1 MPGHPAL
8 TNRTPLIR
16 CLLLGVSLL
25 FLSTCGDSPNG
36 ATGSETVALGGGAN
50 SSAAA
55 FTIETLT
62 DPQQRA
68 VRELTQLYLDQAE
81 ADFVTL
87 RSQLQDLNNSVASF
101 LEAPATETLEAVQ
114 EAWLAAHNAYEAT
127 LLHRYF
133 AELVLPQ
140 QTYLELVGLNYRLN
154 QWPIFPGYVDAVE
167 NYPDSGL
174 VFDPSVALNRETL
187 LEIHGQFDLAEAAMG
202 FHVVEFLL
210 WGESPALRSAAD
222 FTAMTSLNSEQAE
235 SGLTIEQLPNNRRR
249 QLLQLTVESLM
260 IDSEATYQIWS
271 QGIGNYRQRVSNLNA
286 STVISQLLTAVN
298 GMLTEEFLVRSLY
311 PLLNGN
317 YRDSLQSRFSGA
329 AQHSV
334 IVQLASVERLLLD
347 TVTPQN
353 VRFDTLFSELSA
365 DFNELFYQNFDA
377 SKECVVLLYSN
388 VSEPQTTQAAMTAEF
403 EIVECINLLTNMI
416 DHFAQIDRQLQGTRT
431 YGSPI
436 RP

>member
-1 MPGHPAL
+1 MLQQPASID
-8 TNRTPLIR
+8 RKSLIC
-16 CLLLGVSLL
+16 CLLLGIGMLC
-25 FLSTCGDSPNG
+25 LSACGDSSDGNS
-36 ATGSETVALGGGAN
+36 GSETTGLDAELN
-50 SSAAA
+50 SPPAAIA
-55 FTIETLT
+55 GEILT
-62 DPQQRA
+62 PLQQQS
-68 VRELTQLYLDQAE
+68 VRELTDLYLDQAE
-81 ADFVTL
+81 SDFISL
-87 RSQLQDLNNSVASF
+87 RSQLQELNNAVAAF
-101 LEAPATETLEAVQ
+101 LSAPSSATHEAAQA
-114 EAWLAAHNAYEAT
+114 AWLVAHNAYEAT

-140 QTYLELVGLNYRLN
+140 QSYLELVDLNYRLN
-154 QWPIFPGYVDAVE
+154 QWPIFPGYVDAVD

-174 VFDPSVALNRETL
+174 VFDPSVVLSRESL

-202 FHVVEFLL
+202 FHVAEFLL
-210 WGESPALRSAAD
+210 WGESPLLRSAED
-222 FTAMTSLNSEQAE
+222 FTAITSLSSEQAE

-249 QLLQLTVESLM
+249 QLLQLTVESLT

-271 QGIGNYRQRVSNLNA
+271 QGISNYRQRVSSLSP

-334 IVQLASVERLLLD
+334 IAQLASVEQLLLD

-388 VSEPQTTQAAMTAEF
+388 VSEPQSTEAAMSAEF

-416 DHFAQIDRQLQGTRT
+416 DHFTQIDQQLQG
-431 YGSPI
+431 I
-436 RP
+436 